1 MINFTLWLNI
11 SFTSA
16 LALTVI
22 SLSLVTSYFY
32 QSATTEGGVELQ
44 QNQIY
49 TNTGLAS
56 NI

>member
-1 MINFTLWLNI
+1 MIFTFWQNI
-11 SFTSA
+11 SFTKA